1 MPLLTL
7 RTSVPVAE
15 DAIDELMLE
24 LSAAV
29 AQALGKPE
37 RYVMVTLDSGPAA
50 MAGSLAPSALATI
63 SSIGALGSGPNG
75 RVAARICAILKE
87 RLELPG
93 ERVYVTFTDVP
104 ASHWASDGATFG

>member
-7 RTSVPVAE
+7 RTSIPVAD
-15 DAIDELMLE
+15 DAIDELLLE

-29 AQALGKPE
+29 AQTLGKPE
-37 RYVMVTLDSGPAA
+37 RYVMVTLNSGPAA
-50 MAGSLAPSALATI
+50 MAGSLAPSALATV

-75 RVAARICAILKE
+75 RLASRLTSILTE
-87 RLELPG
+87 RLGLPG

-104 ASHWASDGATFG
+104 ASHWACDGATFG